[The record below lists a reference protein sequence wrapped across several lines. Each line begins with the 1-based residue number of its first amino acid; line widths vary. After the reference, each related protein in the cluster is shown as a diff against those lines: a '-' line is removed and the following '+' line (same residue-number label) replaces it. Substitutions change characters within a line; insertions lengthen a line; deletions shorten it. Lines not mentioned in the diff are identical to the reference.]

1 MTHHPIG
8 AHPGACEDHEFDLAE
23 WVDATLAPDRATAV
37 QRHLVTC
44 ARCRAFVDDLRA
56 VDASLAAALPRPAL
70 SQGFDERLGERLA
83 TLRRLPAREAARAA
97 AEDEYRSLL
106 DTLRRGL
113 TWRTGLNALATASA
127 CGGVVTLLIST
138 GPTVLG
144 SLGIVGESAQAA
156 TGFGIAGLACLC
168 GLAAARLLGRH
179 PSAPSFG

>member
-1 MTHHPIG
+1 MSHSPIG
-8 AHPGACEDHEFDLAE
+8 AHLGACEDHEFDLVE
-23 WVDATLAPDRATAV
+23 WVDAKLEPDRAAAV
-37 QRHLVTC
+37 QRHLLTC

-70 SQGFDERLGERLA
+70 SPGFDARLGERLA
-83 TLRRLPAREAARAA
+83 TLRRPPAREAARAA

-106 DTLRRGL
+106 GTLRRGL
-113 TWRTGLNALATASA
+113 SWRTGLNALATASA
-127 CGGVVTLLIST
+127 CGGVVTLLVST

-144 SLGIVGESAQAA
+144 SLGIIGESTHAA

-168 GLAAARLLGRH
+168 GLAAAHLLGRQ